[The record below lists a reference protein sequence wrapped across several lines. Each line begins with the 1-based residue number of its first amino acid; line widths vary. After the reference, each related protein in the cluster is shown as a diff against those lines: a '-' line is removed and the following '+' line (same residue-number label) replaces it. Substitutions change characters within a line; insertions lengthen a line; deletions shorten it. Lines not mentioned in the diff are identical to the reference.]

1 MKQSKRELAHK
12 KHLSKASTKQ
22 GKFRAGATEYG
33 PVQQYYRPQYE
44 PQRHNYYG
52 DVLIMVEEY
61 ARQKRYKSVYSPIHF
76 VLKMESY
83 YLNGRELAEQAVDI
97 VESPLYAAMNE
108 GKPTPNDNLWWEEV
122 TGGVVF
128 QNPGPWLVSGNY
140 VTFTNGASI
149 KIVP

>member
-12 KHLSKASTKQ
+12 KHLSKDSTKQ
-22 GKFRAGATEYG
+22 GKFKNFTYRKHT
-33 PVQQYYRPQYE
+33 QYYKPYPSE